1 MNIRNPSAGCEKNV
15 LNLKHV
21 IFHSLNP
28 YRIHLP
34 YTGPVPGEK
43 YASSNMYIEIELPAL
58 PEMKVSLIMV
68 QDNGIRYIRVL
79 DYSEDEIEMLLQ
91 ELLKQD
97 DCGLSEFAKGQA
109 ASSLAVFK
117 QMIHKGQKNS
127 LPEQNF

>member
-43 YASSNMYIEIELPAL
+43 YSSSNMYIEIELPAL
-58 PEMKVSLIMV
+58 PET
-68 QDNGIRYIRVL
+68 
-79 DYSEDEIEMLLQ
+79 LLQ

-97 DCGLSEFAKGQA
+97 DCGLSVFAKGQA

-117 QMIHKGQKNS
+117 QMIHKGQKNI